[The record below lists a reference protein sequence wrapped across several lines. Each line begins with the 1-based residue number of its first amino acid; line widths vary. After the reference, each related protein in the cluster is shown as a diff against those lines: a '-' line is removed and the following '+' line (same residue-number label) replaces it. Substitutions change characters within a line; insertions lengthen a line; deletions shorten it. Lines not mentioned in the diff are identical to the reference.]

1 MGALSFGYGTSA
13 GIVRQENEDSLC
25 VRPDIGLWAVAD
37 GMGGYKGGETASRIT
52 AEQLAEDVAAGIPL
66 AESISGIHH
75 RIVSL
80 SRTDSAYESM
90 GSTVVAVKTDGKAY
104 EIAWVGDSRAYL
116 WNGLELT
123 RLTRDHSYI
132 QFLIDSGV
140 ISEADA
146 LNHPERHV
154 ILQALGA
161 EEIEEVDVDTIAGVF
176 RENEKILLCSDGLT
190 NEVGEAQISSL
201 LGQPFSEQAVVERL
215 IETAKENGGNDNI
228 SVILIAAAIPTLQE
242 KIAGN
247 NPHSPTGGHPSGL
260 LRPDAVET
268 NYSFWLMMVIV
279 FLVLFLSVM
288 FVYDI
293 L

>member
-1 MGALSFGYGTSA
+1 MGVLPFGYGTSA

-52 AEQLAEDVAAGIPL
+52 VEQLAEDAAAGKPL

-75 RIVSL
+75 QIAALARA
-80 SRTDSAYESM
+80 DSAYESM

-104 EIAWVGDSRAYL
+104 EVAWVGDSRAYL

-132 QFLIDSGV
+132 QYLIDSGV

-146 LNHPERHV
+146 LEHPERHV

-161 EEIEEVDVDTIAGVF
+161 EEIEAVDVDVVHGVF

-190 NEVGEAQISSL
+190 NEVGESQISSIL
-201 LGQPFSEQAVVERL
+201 RQPFSEQVLVDRL
-215 IETAKENGGNDNI
+215 IEAARENGGSDNI
-228 SVILIAAAIPTLQE
+228 SAILIAADSAALQG
-242 KIAGN
+242 KAGGK
-247 NPHSPTGGHPSGL
+247 NPGNPSGGSPPVI
-260 LRPDAVET
+260 LRPGAVET